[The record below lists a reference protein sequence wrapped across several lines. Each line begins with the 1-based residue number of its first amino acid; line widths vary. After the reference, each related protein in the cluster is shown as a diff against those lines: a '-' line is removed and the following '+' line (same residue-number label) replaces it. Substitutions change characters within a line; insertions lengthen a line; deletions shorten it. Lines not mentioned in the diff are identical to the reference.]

1 MQTQEYVHVAR
12 PEMSDAVLA
21 QQMLAGDQRAFE
33 VLVHRYSTP
42 LFTFICRFLDD
53 YDQAWDVLQ
62 QVFLRFYTFL
72 PRLNSRE
79 PYKAWLFQVARNCCV
94 DELRRRNRHAIH
106 FSQLESTND
115 NYETS
120 LLDDIP
126 DSSPLPE
133 ELAERHELQQC
144 LQEAIRTLPPKYR
157 SVILLRYAAQLSFS
171 EIGQVLSMSEATA
184 KTHFHRGK
192 QLLRRT
198 LQTQSPALLAY

>member
-1 MQTQEYVHVAR
+1 MQTQEYVNVAR
-12 PEMSDAVLA
+12 PEISDAVLA
-21 QQMLAGDQRAFE
+21 QQTLAGDQRAFE

-42 LFTFICRFLDD
+42 LFNFICRYLDD

-94 DELRRRNRHAIH
+94 DELRRRRRHAIH

-115 NYETS
+115 EYEKS
-120 LLDDIP
+120 LLDDISDP
-126 DSSPLPE
+126 NPLPE
-133 ELAERHELQQC
+133 ELAERHDLQRC
-144 LQEAIRTLPPKYR
+144 LQEAIQTLPPKFR

-171 EIGQVLSMSEATA
+171 EIGQVLSMPEATA
-184 KTHFHRGK
+184 KTYFHRGK
-192 QLLRRT
+192 RLLRTT
-198 LQTQSPALLAY
+198 LQTQSPALLAC